1 MATNFEDQKP
11 RIDAP
16 LVVDPAAEKQV
27 KPVSSGTTTPRGPTG
42 VDEQKFYEAAG
53 DEFKLKQH
61 QQDLGWLGKF
71 FGSSG
76 AAPAAPTNIAGLVAV
91 FCIFALVISFL
102 IPANTGSVD
111 AQRLA
116 DGQKLLMGLIG
127 SALSFIFGAATK
139 K

>member
-1 MATNFEDQKP
+1 MAP
-11 RIDAP
+11 RSEAEMEKVVVP
-16 LVVDPAAEKQV
+16 LVVDPAAEKQLKSV
-27 KPVSSGTTTPRGPTG
+27 RAKPTTGRGPTG
-42 VDEQKFYEAAG
+42 RDEQKFYEDTG
-53 DEFKLKQH
+53 DEFKLKQR

-91 FCIFALVISFL
+91 FCLFCLVFTFL
-102 IPANTGSVD
+102 IPANSGSVD

-116 DGQKLLMGLIG
+116 DGQKLLLGLIG